1 MTNDEQRKL
10 SRIFSQNRYAIAYKG
25 LNEKTSS
32 AAPSRILGKT
42 QKESRKIN
50 ALQYIGGK
58 IGTGALGI
66 VEGAV
71 DLIAGGLSDL
81 FGNDEFADYAFQ
93 YDTWVNDLNEKLDE
107 GYKPKKVGKFFGDV
121 SSGLGQ
127 SATFLIPY
135 VGQILFV
142 AGMWGNAVSSAS
154 QKTGKVGGREYVY
167 GAGSAAV
174 EWVLERFISGSGQ
187 TLETLGKQTAKN
199 VGSKVVKSFGKTAAK
214 TTTTKMVASQLVSSA
229 AGEAVEEFLGSVWD
243 PIWQRWSGVDD
254 EAKVDWGDAAYSAL
268 VGLVSGGIMGSVST
282 GVQTAYEGKR
292 GADLNADAKKRDV
305 LLKQARYLVDNA
317 EAQGLTS
324 GSDTVAG
331 HLAELRG
338 GLTSYQ
344 NAKDKNSAGAMIA
357 LGKIERTLVAT
368 ELNVIT
374 EARVNYIASLSEAER
389 DNLAEWANAYFKD
402 AGVEITAKDLA
413 DTDNLV
419 TRTIATMDW
428 VGKIVDTTLGKNRVL
443 NTEIAEAMARQT
455 MSEKQ
460 LADEKKKATA
470 QKESDRI
477 MTAAKETAVS
487 LDTAKWKGE
496 DASYF
501 YEAGGERAYLAIE
514 KNADGTYQAYMF
526 DDNKFRPLNNLTAE
540 QVTSLVDGA
549 KNKLADA
556 TKGKNADEKNK
567 RSKGE
572 VTPTEKTENAESAE
586 KRGESGTK
594 TEEGVGESTTKSSLG
609 ADPTVLEEGSEEK
622 GESEYVEKEFKAT
635 PDEVKRASKMV
646 KEFKFLPAKQ
656 REAIIEMMRTAGNID
671 KLTVSSIAHFMA
683 SREGLNVR
691 FMKNHVAEGS
701 FDVLKKSG
709 ERLILLDPKYNNGK
723 HYRADILAHELYHDI
738 IAESSADAGKA
749 LNEMIHESVSPSL
762 RREIADRY
770 AKHFNGKSISEYL
783 AEKNEKWTETNVKEY
798 FKEYT
803 KISYAEIM
811 EEVSAGVMGK
821 IVGQRAFIRQLRAK
835 GLLARTFDHIR
846 NICGAIANRA
856 MTVGGDSSPGFTIAF
871 RDALQ
876 FKALYSQAVIA
887 TNTDLTPAL
896 VTDLKKALQSVA
908 ETDEEKARTK
918 YSFAGVH
925 SKTADKSKL
934 SEAKIMEANN
944 TDSDEIRRRTGWYK
958 GLDGKWRYEIDDS
971 AMQIK
976 ETKYTYIT
984 LGDLIEHAELFE
996 AYPQL
1001 IYMPVIFASL
1011 NGARGAYSL
1020 RDGDI
1025 TIERNLRKDEE
1036 ELKDVLVHEIQH
1048 AIQDIE
1054 GFASGASVEFW
1065 EKRLEEG
1072 FDSREDFEKKQE
1084 QEILEQIKSMRSEDL
1099 RNDTTF
1105 VSDMEELMKQVP
1117 DHPRGKINWD
1127 TLEQIEEDSPAWK
1140 YFDRE
1145 RTKLEKQYGE
1155 DRVFEFMLMHD
1166 RLNNLKH
1173 KNERSATRL
1182 YWDTAGEIEA
1192 RNVTERRRYS
1202 KGLRSFEKPNTRS
1215 NNVVFAD
1222 ASAVKYYAKEQ
1233 YDPEIAAIKEQIENA
1248 KDVLN
1253 KMDAVFD
1260 STVPKEFSNK
1270 HQAAIWATEELKKY
1284 GYQADRQGFGIIY
1297 FDSKAINKAMNY
1309 LDTNEEK
1316 AAILALHRVLKRG
1329 IQIGEHGNHKNREKQ
1344 TITFAAPVI
1353 LNGTRGNMAVV
1364 VNLHGNKYYTHRIVL
1379 PDGTAFK
1386 FNENKNADQ
1395 EPQRGVPERSLANAT
1410 RSASNES
1417 IPQSTPKV
1425 NSKFSLP
1432 SDADY
1437 LDAVSRGDMVT
1448 AQSMVDEA
1456 ARKAMQNSLVRDA
1469 AGKLLKV
1476 YHGSSSKFT
1485 ISKHSKINAHGN
1497 SHGRGFY
1504 FTDYKSLAESYQKD
1518 GGQLLEG
1525 YLNIEKPLSEEKIT
1539 IKKTDLLKLIK
1550 ATCEAE
1556 AKQLVEDGSYD
1567 NIRDALPDT
1576 WISNYVMTYG
1586 MNINTAYRE
1595 VADIIYSGSDN
1606 DVDMLAEI
1614 TNASGG
1620 SETAL
1625 TLTHDLLGYDG
1636 VIFENDEGHH
1646 EYVILISNE
1655 FKSADP
1661 VTYDDDGNVIPLSE
1675 RFQSENPDTRY
1686 SLPTLPDASNVEAE
1700 LNERD
1705 WGFEWTDGKL
1715 LDNVKTVRAY
1725 LEKAYPD
1732 AAIAIEIDNK
1742 ARRIEVTSV
1751 SRFNDFEER
1760 SEADQELHDFLTS
1773 IGIKDEQ
1780 IGPFLSSFNP
1790 IEKAK
1795 VAKTIKDMDKK
1806 PRPKVYY
1813 RNQIAKTTEG
1823 ILSQIITPMAGGDAK
1838 MLGKDKQK
1846 LVTWLLRRM
1855 NTAENAEDRRKI
1867 ARIVAEAFIA
1877 RTVYADM
1884 EVNAEYETML
1894 VDGTIETY
1902 EEVKSYLGKIRAD
1915 SVKADVISTY
1925 DKSKG
1930 GAVLRRWLTKGDG
1943 ISIHDAIAK
1952 LQDQGILT
1960 DTDAKNEADMLIA
1973 LNEEYERLKGLTELR
1988 REFLPLANIDKA
2000 RLDEIQKNIEDI
2012 MLGFFRSGGKE
2023 TKYSQLLRRYKA
2035 LLSERDAKNQKELEE
2050 LEAKLSEQFTKRIDK
2065 MREEADRQMGKTK
2078 EFYDRRLTESQY
2090 AYRYAKKL
2098 TRIIADARNLR
2109 DYVNRDYM
2117 PAEFMENPQTKGIA
2131 KAFLKAVSRTNVKVE
2146 DAKEAARIML
2156 EWADNIK
2163 KTDETFIGGLG
2174 VGAMTQDEYDALS
2187 RVARST
2193 SEISLEIE
2201 ELEDF
2206 HTALQAAIRNY
2217 KSYDMLWDGERYVQI
2232 GEKAREAVEQQLRA
2246 KEESERDGWFAKMS
2260 RTIRKIGLQ
2269 FLDPLSAA
2277 AAIDG
2282 YNYDGVFQELLTK
2295 LAYAEAEKNKMMG
2308 ELRAP
2313 FEEFLKNHK
2322 KYEERLASEV
2332 IELTPEIK
2340 ITVGQ
2345 AITLSEMYKRDQAKA
2360 ALAISRIAFNMDDG
2374 TVRKLEGYGE
2384 TPFLSTPNGK
2394 KVEIDTAKEVRRVY
2408 YNNRANALAMLHEY
2422 GYDTSLREGAVAFE
2436 QFERDLAAAETEAMN
2451 VIRKFGDQRKQIIE
2465 DIAKQFTDEDRE
2477 FIKLV
2482 SDFFQTTSKKAK
2494 KDADLRNLGYTN
2506 VIEGYYFP
2514 IKRRSA
2520 DMAKNIADGSF
2531 FSDFITSANI
2541 SFNHSTMHGAKAS
2554 IDIFNVWD
2562 ILTEH
2567 IEGLALWEHLY
2578 LPVQNIN
2585 KIYNKNVAT
2594 QTGPVTV
2601 KNILSE
2607 RTDGDWGKW
2616 LADLLLDVQ
2625 GARRKETKTTFD
2637 SLINW
2642 VRGKYAVY
2650 QLGLNPQTVVKQT
2663 LSWAAA
2669 SQYISPASIAKG
2681 LLHPRLNHE
2690 QLNRVSAVA
2699 AERIDDATV
2708 IRAMS
2713 NTEKFSKAA
2722 EKTMWGITKMD
2733 RFVNEA
2739 LFAMCQEEV
2748 AAKNPAMPIGSEEN
2762 LIEAGKLVS
2771 EVILKVQDSSDVMTK
2786 SQAARSSSELLK
2798 AFTMFQSAG
2807 IKMFSRIFEN
2817 IGFVARYRTL
2827 SKADQN
2833 KYGARYKQAQ
2843 KQLAKSVGALSAVA
2857 VLTALIVQLFK
2868 WIYNKDREDKDGNE
2882 ITVLEDFAT
2891 DAATEIVG
2899 VVPIIGDIV
2908 DYYVNGYEVSN
2919 FFSDTF
2925 NDTLKAVGQVV
2936 SIGARAVG
2944 GDVIEDWEVGSML
2957 RKVSRAAGSLTGI
2970 PVRNVENTLSGLVR
2984 RVAPEAG
2991 YSYDTLFYDPNYNED
3006 VKKALNEGDTEMAAH
3021 IVELMMK
3028 RKKTGSKTYSAET
3041 INTLVELRNIGYENV
3056 FPKTVKIDDM
3066 DRKTYKKFI
3075 SVYSKA
3081 DEAVDKLVT
3090 SKEFKALADLGTDEA
3105 SPQATAITTL
3115 YNAYFDLAEHDVL
3128 GEELTRGAAYIS
3140 VTDAHNLMLV
3150 KAYDKAIKLETVE
3163 TKGSR
3168 KAMLKAYMKKLG
3180 MDQTAQAYA
3189 AYSCGFRTDGVK
3201 NIILADLKGRKDEN
3215 ELLIAL
3221 GLKEAEEKG
3230 DAA

>member
-1 MTNDEQRKL
+1 MSTQKKIK
-10 SRIFSQNRYAIAYKG
+10 SRVLSQNAYVLADK
-25 LNEKTSS
+25 
-32 AAPSRILGKT
+32 
-42 QKESRKIN
+42 KENTKIN
-50 ALQYIGGK
+50 RSRVLSEARAMSGLGYYTGK
-58 IGTGALGI
+58 AGLGALGI
-66 VEGAV
+66 VEGAFDIIGGGIA
-71 DLIAGGLSDL
+71 DLL
-81 FGNDEFADYAFQ
+81 GNDDYADYVFQ

-107 GYKPKKVGKFFGDV
+107 GYKPKKVGKFLGDV

-154 QKTGKVGGREYVY
+154 QKTGKVGGREYLY

-174 EWVLERFISGSGQ
+174 EWGLERFISGSGQ
-187 TLETLGKQTAKN
+187 TLETFGKQTAKN

-254 EAKVDWGDAAYSAL
+254 DAKVDWGDAAYSAL
-268 VGLVSGGIMGSVST
+268 VGLVSGGILGGVST
-282 GVQTAYEGKR
+282 SVQTAYEGKR
-292 GADLNADAKKRDV
+292 GADLNADTKKRDV

-357 LGKIERTLVAT
+357 LGKIERTLVST

-374 EARVNYIASLSEAER
+374 DARANYVASLSEAER

-402 AGVEITAKDLA
+402 AGVTVTAKDLA

-487 LDTAKWKGE
+487 LDTAKWNGE
-496 DASYF
+496 NESYF

-526 DDNKFRPLNNLTAE
+526 DDKTFRPLNNLTAE
-540 QVTSLVDGA
+540 QVTKLVDGT
-549 KNKLADA
+549 KNKLADT
-556 TKGKNADEKNK
+556 TKGKNANEKNK
-567 RSKGE
+567 RSKDE
-572 VTPTEKTENAESAE
+572 ATPTEDTENAESAE
-586 KRGESGTK
+586 KTVESGTK
-594 TEEGVGESTTKSSLG
+594 TAEGDGEAEESTTKSSLG
-609 ADPTVLEEGSEEK
+609 ADPTVLEEGGEAKS
-622 GESEYVEKEFKAT
+622 ESEYVEKEFKAT
-635 PDEVKRASKMV
+635 PDEVKRATKTV
-646 KEFKFLPAKQ
+646 KGFKFLPAKQ
-656 REAIIEMMRTAGNID
+656 REAIIEMMRTAGNVD

-701 FDVLKKSG
+701 FDVLTKSG
-709 ERLILLDPKYNNGK
+709 ERLILLDPKHNNGK

-738 IAESSADAGKA
+738 IAESDADAGKA
-749 LNEMIHESVSPSL
+749 LNEVIHESVSPSL

-770 AKHFNGKSISEYL
+770 TKHFNGKSISEYL
-783 AEKNEKWTETNVKEY
+783 AEKNEKWTETNVKDY

-835 GLLARTFDHIR
+835 GLLARTFDNIR

-887 TNTDLTPAL
+887 TNTNLTPAL

-908 ETDEEKARTK
+908 ELDEERARTK
-918 YSFAGVH
+918 LSL
-925 SKTADKSKL
+925 STTELIDKYPKLNLNQDISKL
-934 SEAKIMEANN
+934 DGVPAIRLTDGSILHFTEPHVTFIQNNNIDVEDIASGGWISDGVYEASERSDTMRYKERMLAKKRMDEKRAAKTKFSLSLDGVITSEM
-944 TDSDEIRRRTGWYK
+944 TDTERAAILNKKSIVAPIYEGQTDALIAEQLEGKQRAYAKKAIVIIAEKLGLLKSEINFREVNAEIRISKSNLEESYSKKATPEQIAKLLPVLPQTTENAVLIERHDNRYYYDTDTVYFDNLLGAYIDGDNLIPIRFGLKHSRTGATTLYVIVDQTAIQK
-958 GLDGKWRYEIDDS
+958 KNLNEIKKDTGHQAASPDLTES
-971 AMQIK
+971 GELRRHVTYSISQIIPFVK
-976 ETKYTYIT
+976 
-984 LGDLIEHAELFE
+984 
-996 AYPQL
+996 
-1001 IYMPVIFASL
+1001 S
-1011 NGARGAYSL
+1011 
-1020 RDGDI
+1020 
-1025 TIERNLRKDEE
+1025 
-1036 ELKDVLVHEIQH
+1036 KDVLRYIPDDMLTEEQKKTKW
-1048 AIQDIE
+1048 E
-1054 GFASGASVEFW
+1054 GIAETVIKTN
-1065 EKRLEEG
+1065 EKN
-1072 FDSREDFEKKQE
+1072 DKK
-1084 QEILEQIKSMRSEDL
+1084 
-1099 RNDTTF
+1099 
-1105 VSDMEELMKQVP
+1105 
-1117 DHPRGKINWD
+1117 
-1127 TLEQIEEDSPAWK
+1127 
-1140 YFDRE
+1140 Y
-1145 RTKLEKQYGE
+1145 
-1155 DRVFEFMLMHD
+1155 
-1166 RLNNLKH
+1166 
-1173 KNERSATRL
+1173 
-1182 YWDTAGEIEA
+1182 
-1192 RNVTERRRYS
+1192 TERLS
-1202 KGLRSFEKPNTRS
+1202 EGNL
-1215 NNVVFAD
+1215 
-1222 ASAVKYYAKEQ
+1222 
-1233 YDPEIAAIKEQIENA
+1233 IAARQMVIAAAKANGYTIKA
-1248 KDVLN
+1248 
-1253 KMDAVFD
+1253 
-1260 STVPKEFSNK
+1260 
-1270 HQAAIWATEELKKY
+1270 
-1284 GYQADRQGFGIIY
+1284 
-1297 FDSKAINKAMNY
+1297 
-1309 LDTNEEK
+1309 
-1316 AAILALHRVLKRG
+1316 
-1329 IQIGEHGNHKNREKQ
+1329 
-1344 TITFAAPVI
+1344 
-1353 LNGTRGNMAVV
+1353 
-1364 VNLHGNKYYTHRIVL
+1364 
-1379 PDGTAFK
+1379 
-1386 FNENKNADQ
+1386 
-1395 EPQRGVPERSLANAT
+1395 
-1410 RSASNES
+1410 
-1417 IPQSTPKV
+1417 
-1425 NSKFSLP
+1425 
-1432 SDADY
+1432 
-1437 LDAVSRGDMVT
+1437 
-1448 AQSMVDEA
+1448 
-1456 ARKAMQNSLVRDA
+1456 
-1469 AGKLLKV
+1469 
-1476 YHGSSSKFT
+1476 YHGSEASFT
-1485 ISKHSKINAHGN
+1485 VFDITKSRSWDGQPDYDLP
-1497 SHGRGFY
+1497 GFY
-1504 FTDYKSLAESYQKD
+1504 FSESTDES
-1518 GGQLLEG
+1518 
-1525 YLNIEKPLSEEKIT
+1525 
-1539 IKKTDLLKLIK
+1539 
-1550 ATCEAE
+1550 
-1556 AKQLVEDGSYD
+1556 GSYGENVKEYYIKID
-1567 NIRDALPDT
+1567 KPYEGSLYRLAKEKG
-1576 WISNYVMTYG
+1576 SFRK
-1586 MNINTAYRE
+1586 AYE
-1595 VADIIYSGSDN
+1595 YLI
-1606 DVDMLAEI
+1606 AE
-1614 TNASGG
+1614 
-1620 SETAL
+1620 
-1625 TLTHDLLGYDG
+1625 GYDG
-1636 VIFENDEGHH
+1636 YIDDEMGEGYTEYIVLKPENIKSTDVI
-1646 EYVILISNE
+1646 
-1655 FKSADP
+1655 
-1661 VTYDDDGNVIPLSE
+1661 TYDDQDQIVPISK
-1675 RFQSENPDTRY
+1675 RFDKTNPDTRY
-1686 SLPTLPDASNVEAE
+1686 SLPTVPDASNVEAD

-1742 ARRIEVTSV
+1742 ERRIKVTSV

-1760 SEADQELHDFLTS
+1760 NEADQELHDFLTS
-1773 IGIKDEQ
+1773 LGIKDEQ
-1780 IGPFLSSFNP
+1780 IGPFLSSFEP
-1790 IEKAK
+1790 SEKAK

-1823 ILSQIITPMAGGDAK
+1823 ILSHIITPMAGGDAK
-1838 MLGKDKQK
+1838 MLGKDKKK

-1894 VDGTIETY
+1894 VDGTIETF

-1925 DKSKG
+1925 DKGKG
-1930 GAVLRRWLTKGDG
+1930 GAVLRRWLAKSDG
-1943 ISIHDAIAK
+1943 ISIHDAIAE

-2023 TKYSQLLRRYKA
+2023 TKYSQLLRRYRA

-2050 LEAKLSEQFTKRIDK
+2050 LEAKLSERFTKRIDK

-2098 TRIIADARNLR
+2098 TRIIADTRNLR

-2146 DAKEAARIML
+2146 EAKEAARITL

-2163 KTDETFIGGLG
+2163 KIDEIFIGGLG

-2217 KSYDMLWDGERYVQI
+2217 KSYDMLWDGDRYVQI

-2246 KEESERDGWFAKMS
+2246 KEESERDGWFAKMG

-2282 YNYDGVFQELLTK
+2282 YNYEGVFQELLTK

-2408 YNNRANALAMLHEY
+2408 YNNRANALATLHEY

-2451 VIRKFGDQRKQIIE
+2451 VIRQFGDQRKQIIE
-2465 DIAKQFTDEDRE
+2465 DIAKQFNDEDRE

-2494 KDADLRNLGYTN
+2494 KDADIRNLGYTN

-2541 SFNHSTMHGAKAS
+2541 SFNHSTMQGAKAS

-2681 LLHPRLNHE
+2681 LLHPKLNHE
-2690 QLNRVSAVA
+2690 HLNRVSAVA
-2699 AERIDDATV
+2699 AERMDDATV

-2748 AAKNPAMPIGSEEN
+2748 AARNPAMPIDSEEN

-2827 SKADQN
+2827 SKADQT
-2833 KYGARYKQAQ
+2833 KYGTKYKQAQ

-2868 WIYNKDREDKDGNE
+2868 WIYNKDREDKNGNE
-2882 ITVLEDFAT
+2882 ITAIEDFAT

-2991 YSYDTLFYDPNYNED
+2991 YSYDTLFYDPNYTED

-3028 RKKTGSKTYSAET
+3028 RKKTGSKTYSADT
-3041 INTLVELRNIGYENV
+3041 INTLVELRNAGYENV

-3075 SVYSKA
+3075 SVYGKA
-3081 DEAVDKLVT
+3081 DDAVDKLVT
-3090 SKEFKALADLGTDEA
+3090 SKEFKAFADLGTDEA

-3128 GEELTRGAAYIS
+3128 GKELTRGAAYIS

-3168 KAMLKAYMKKLG
+3168 KAMLKAYMKDLG

-3189 AYSCGFRTDGVK
+3189 AYSCGFRTDDVK
-3201 NIILADLKGRKDEN
+3201 KIILADLKGRKDEN

-3221 GLKEAEEKG
+3221 GLKEAEEKE

>member
-1 MTNDEQRKL
+1 MGEEKKVK
-10 SRIFSQNRYAIAYKG
+10 SRISQKNIYVNSEAK
-25 LNEKTSS
+25 NHNPQVK
-32 AAPSRILGKT
+32 SRIANKRRSVSGIGYFAGK
-42 QKESRKIN
+42 
-50 ALQYIGGK
+50 AGL
-58 IGTGALGI
+58 GALSV
-66 VEGAV
+66 VEGAF
-71 DLIAGGLSDL
+71 DIIGGGIADL
-81 FGNDEFADYAFQ
+81 FGNDDYADYVFQ
-93 YDTWVNDLNEKLDE
+93 YDTWVNDLNAKLDE
-107 GYKPKKVGKFFGDV
+107 GYKPKKVGKFLGDV

-154 QKTGKVGGREYVY
+154 QKTGKVGGREYIY

-174 EWVLERFISGSGQ
+174 EWGLERFISGSGQ

-268 VGLVSGGIMGSVST
+268 VGLVSGGILGGVST
-282 GVQTAYEGKR
+282 SVQTAYEGKR

-413 DTDNLV
+413 DIDNLV

-477 MTAAKETAVS
+477 MTEAKETAVS
-487 LDTAKWKGE
+487 LDTAKWSGE
-496 DASYF
+496 NASYF
-501 YEAGGERAYLAIE
+501 YEAGGERAYLSIE

-526 DDNKFRPLNNLTAE
+526 DDEKFRPLNNLTAE

-594 TEEGVGESTTKSSLG
+594 TAEGVGETDETTTKSSLG
-609 ADPTVLEEGSEEK
+609 SDPTVLEEGGAAKSD
-622 GESEYVEKEFKAT
+622 SEYVEKEFKAT

-701 FDVLKKSG
+701 FDVLTKSG

-723 HYRADILAHELYHDI
+723 YYRADILAHELYHDI

-770 AKHFNGKSISEYL
+770 TKHFNGKSISEYL
-783 AEKNEKWTETNVKEY
+783 AEKNEKWTETNVKDY

-856 MTVGGDSSPGFTIAF
+856 MTVGGDRSPGFTIAF

-896 VTDLKKALQSVA
+896 VTELKSALQSVA
-908 ETDEEKARTK
+908 EFDEERARTK
-918 YSFAGVH
+918 LSL
-925 SKTADKSKL
+925 STTELIDKYPKLNLNQDISKL
-934 SEAKIMEANN
+934 DGVPAIRLTDGSILHFTEPHVTFIQNNNIDVEDIASGGWISDGVYEASERSDTMRYKERMLAKKRMDEKRAVRGTKLSLGGDENYTEYNKPITLEDVETLRSIGKKSINAFTSEDIQKAQKWAYKFYKELGTKSPFFRAWFGEWRAQDTSVITLVQIDKYAEVKSGNAQNKDTGRKISWSKDVAREAVLNANKENKTDMAYIGANISKIVENAILFDTVVSDKNKNKKMDGTAFMHSFYSICNVDEKSILIKLFAEEAFSEKQN
-944 TDSDEIRRRTGWYK
+944 TSFTRAYTIK
-958 GLDGKWRYEIDDS
+958 QIKKVAEIDDGVLS
-971 AMQIK
+971 
-976 ETKYTYIT
+976 
-984 LGDLIEHAELFE
+984 LGGGLTGSHSTTINSIAELLDFVKTYDAE
-996 AYPQL
+996 FTSAPEVNPALLNEDGTPKVVYHGTKAGDFTVFDKDRIGSGATL
-1001 IYMPVIFASL
+1001 FASQGKGFYFTE
-1011 NGARGAYSL
+1011 N
-1020 RDGDI
+1020 
-1025 TIERNLRKDEE
+1025 
-1036 ELKDVLVHEIQH
+1036 KDVASGYAKSGKVVNVYLKMNNALVFTDKNNNTVNNLIK
-1048 AIQDIE
+1048 
-1054 GFASGASVEFW
+1054 GFAKQHGRDFNINEYSNYV
-1065 EKRLEEG
+1065 
-1072 FDSREDFEKKQE
+1072 DFEKRTGSVLSSVVKGDGE
-1084 QEILEQIKSMRSEDL
+1084 AFTAFLREKGYDGIIYTSYNYDTNKADKTYVVFDSEQIKSAT
-1099 RNDTTF
+1099 NNIGTF
-1105 VSDMEELMKQVP
+1105 DK
-1117 DHPRGKINWD
+1117 
-1127 TLEQIEEDSPAWK
+1127 T
-1140 YFDRE
+1140 
-1145 RTKLEKQYGE
+1145 
-1155 DRVFEFMLMHD
+1155 
-1166 RLNNLKH
+1166 NL
-1173 KNERSATRL
+1173 
-1182 YWDTAGEIEA
+1182 
-1192 RNVTERRRYS
+1192 
-1202 KGLRSFEKPNTRS
+1202 
-1215 NNVVFAD
+1215 
-1222 ASAVKYYAKEQ
+1222 
-1233 YDPEIAAIKEQIENA
+1233 
-1248 KDVLN
+1248 
-1253 KMDAVFD
+1253 
-1260 STVPKEFSNK
+1260 
-1270 HQAAIWATEELKKY
+1270 
-1284 GYQADRQGFGIIY
+1284 
-1297 FDSKAINKAMNY
+1297 
-1309 LDTNEEK
+1309 
-1316 AAILALHRVLKRG
+1316 
-1329 IQIGEHGNHKNREKQ
+1329 
-1344 TITFAAPVI
+1344 
-1353 LNGTRGNMAVV
+1353 
-1364 VNLHGNKYYTHRIVL
+1364 
-1379 PDGTAFK
+1379 
-1386 FNENKNADQ
+1386 
-1395 EPQRGVPERSLANAT
+1395 
-1410 RSASNES
+1410 
-1417 IPQSTPKV
+1417 
-1425 NSKFSLP
+1425 
-1432 SDADY
+1432 
-1437 LDAVSRGDMVT
+1437 
-1448 AQSMVDEA
+1448 
-1456 ARKAMQNSLVRDA
+1456 
-1469 AGKLLKV
+1469 
-1476 YHGSSSKFT
+1476 
-1485 ISKHSKINAHGN
+1485 
-1497 SHGRGFY
+1497 
-1504 FTDYKSLAESYQKD
+1504 
-1518 GGQLLEG
+1518 
-1525 YLNIEKPLSEEKIT
+1525 
-1539 IKKTDLLKLIK
+1539 
-1550 ATCEAE
+1550 
-1556 AKQLVEDGSYD
+1556 
-1567 NIRDALPDT
+1567 
-1576 WISNYVMTYG
+1576 
-1586 MNINTAYRE
+1586 
-1595 VADIIYSGSDN
+1595 
-1606 DVDMLAEI
+1606 
-1614 TNASGG
+1614 
-1620 SETAL
+1620 
-1625 TLTHDLLGYDG
+1625 
-1636 VIFENDEGHH
+1636 
-1646 EYVILISNE
+1646 
-1655 FKSADP
+1655 
-1661 VTYDDDGNVIPLSE
+1661 
-1675 RFQSENPDTRY
+1675 DTRY
-1686 SLPTLPDASNVEAE
+1686 SLPMYPTLPDASNVEAE

-1715 LDNVKTVRAY
+1715 LNNVKTVRAY
-1725 LEKAYPD
+1725 IEKAYPD
-1732 AAIAIEIDNK
+1732 VAIAIEIDNK
-1742 ARRIEVTSV
+1742 ARRIAVTSV

-1760 SEADQELHDFLTS
+1760 SEADQNLHDFLTS

-1780 IGPFLSSFNP
+1780 IGPFLSSFEP
-1790 IEKAK
+1790 SEKAK

-1813 RNQIAKTTEG
+1813 KNQIAKTTEG

-1838 MLGKDKQK
+1838 MLGKDKKK

-1884 EVNAEYETML
+1884 DVNAEYETML
-1894 VDGTIETY
+1894 VDGTIETF

-1925 DKSKG
+1925 DKGKG

-1943 ISIHDAIAK
+1943 ISIHDAIAE

-1988 REFLPLANIDKA
+1988 REFIPLANIDKA

-2023 TKYSQLLRRYKA
+2023 TKYSQLLRRYRA

-2050 LEAKLSEQFTKRIDK
+2050 LEAKLSERFTKRIDK
-2065 MREEADRQMGKTK
+2065 MREEADRQMAKTK

-2098 TRIIADARNLR
+2098 TRIIADTRNLR

-2131 KAFLKAVSRTNVKVE
+2131 KAFLKAVSRTNVKVDE
-2146 DAKEAARIML
+2146 AKEAARIML

-2282 YNYDGVFQELLTK
+2282 YNYDGVFQELLSK

-2422 GYDTSLREGAVAFE
+2422 GYDTSQREGAVAFE

-2451 VIRKFGDQRKQIIE
+2451 VMRQFGDQRKQIIE
-2465 DIAKQFTDEDRE
+2465 DVAKQFTDEDRE

-2482 SDFFQTTSKKAK
+2482 SDFFQTTSKEAK
-2494 KDADLRNLGYTN
+2494 KSADLRNLGYSN

-2541 SFNHSTMHGAKAS
+2541 SFNHSTMQGAKAS

-2594 QTGPVTV
+2594 KTGPVTV

-2699 AERIDDATV
+2699 AERMDDATV

-2748 AAKNPAMPIGSEEN
+2748 AARNPAMPIGSEEN

-2817 IGFVARYRTL
+2817 VGFVARYRTL
-2827 SKADQN
+2827 SKADQA
-2833 KYGARYKQAQ
+2833 KYGAKYKQAQ

-2868 WIYNKDREDKDGNE
+2868 SLYNKDREDKDGNE
-2882 ITVLEDFAT
+2882 ITMIEDFAT

-2991 YSYDTLFYDPNYNED
+2991 YSYDTLFYDPNYTED

-3028 RKKTGSKTYSAET
+3028 RKKTGAKTYSAET
-3041 INTLVELRNIGYENV
+3041 INTLVDLRNVGYENV

-3075 SVYSKA
+3075 SVYGKA
-3081 DEAVDKLVT
+3081 DSVVDKLVT
-3090 SKEFKALADLGTDEA
+3090 SEEFKAFADLGTDEA

-3128 GEELTRGAAYIS
+3128 GEELTRGAAYVS

-3163 TKGSR
+3163 VKGSR
-3168 KAMLKAYMKKLG
+3168 KAMLKAYMKELG
-3180 MDQTAQAYA
+3180 MDKTAQAYA
-3189 AYSCGFRTDGVK
+3189 AYSCGFRTDDVK
-3201 NIILADLKGRKDEN
+3201 NIILADLKGKKDEN

-3221 GLKEAEEKG
+3221 GLKEAEEKE

>member
-1 MTNDEQRKL
+1 MAENKVKS
-10 SRIFSQNRYAIAYKG
+10 SRLNKNKYVVLYSEKSDSDSKDDRVKSSRLNKDRTMSG
-25 LNEKTSS
+25 LGYYT
-32 AAPSRILGKT
+32 GK
-42 QKESRKIN
+42 
-50 ALQYIGGK
+50 AGL
-58 IGTGALGI
+58 GALGI

-71 DLIAGGLSDL
+71 DIVTGGIADL
-81 FGNDEFADYAFQ
+81 LGNDDFADYVFQ
-93 YDTWVNDLNEKLDE
+93 YDTWVNDLNQKLDE
-107 GYKPKKVGKFFGDV
+107 GYKPKKVGKFLGDV

-154 QKTGKVGGREYVY
+154 QKTGKVGGREYIY

-174 EWVLERFISGSGQ
+174 EWGLERFISGSGQ

-254 EAKVDWGDAAYSAL
+254 EAKIDWGDAAYSAL
-268 VGLVSGGIMGSVST
+268 VGLVSGGILGGVST
-282 GVQTAYEGKR
+282 SVQTAYEGKR

-374 EARVNYIASLSEAER
+374 EARANYIASLSESER

-496 DASYF
+496 NASYF
-501 YEAGGERAYLAIE
+501 YEAGGERAYLSIE

-526 DDNKFRPLNNLTAE
+526 DDEKFRPLNNLTAE

-549 KNKLADA
+549 KNKLSDS

-572 VTPTEKTENAESAE
+572 EIPTDKTENAESAE
-586 KRGESGTK
+586 KAVESGTK
-594 TEEGVGESTTKSSLG
+594 TAEGESESTTKSSLG
-609 ADPTVLEEGSEEK
+609 ADPTVLEEDGAAKS
-622 GESEYVEKEFKAT
+622 ESEYVEKEFKAT

-646 KEFKFLPAKQ
+646 KGFKFLPAKQ
-656 REAIIEMMRTAGNID
+656 REAIIEMLRTSGNID

-691 FMKNHVAEGS
+691 FLKNHVAEGS
-701 FDVLKKSG
+701 FDVLTKSG

-723 HYRADILAHELYHDI
+723 YYRADILAHELYHDI
-738 IAESSADAGKA
+738 IAESNADVGKA

-770 AKHFNGKSISEYL
+770 TKHFNGKSISEYL
-783 AEKNEKWTETNVKEY
+783 AEKNEKWTETNVKDY
-798 FKEYT
+798 FKQYT

-821 IVGQRAFIRQLRAK
+821 IVGQRTFIRQLRAK

-908 ETDEEKARTK
+908 EMDEEKARTK
-918 YSFAGVH
+918 LSL
-925 SKTADKSKL
+925 STTELIDKYPKLNLNQDISKL
-934 SEAKIMEANN
+934 DGVPAIRLTDGSILHFTEPHVTFIQNNNIDVEDIASGGWISDGEYEASERSDTMRYKERMLAKKRM
-944 TDSDEIRRRTGWYK
+944 DEKRTARGTK
-958 GLDGKWRYEIDDS
+958 FSISLDGNY
-971 AMQIK
+971 
-976 ETKYTYIT
+976 
-984 LGDLIEHAELFE
+984 
-996 AYPQL
+996 
-1001 IYMPVIFASL
+1001 V
-1011 NGARGAYSL
+1011 N
-1020 RDGDI
+1020 
-1025 TIERNLRKDEE
+1025 TIE
-1036 ELKDVLVHEIQH
+1036 IP
-1048 AIQDIE
+1048 
-1054 GFASGASVEFW
+1054 AS
-1065 EKRLEEG
+1065 
-1072 FDSREDFEKKQE
+1072 
-1084 QEILEQIKSMRSEDL
+1084 
-1099 RNDTTF
+1099 
-1105 VSDMEELMKQVP
+1105 
-1117 DHPRGKINWD
+1117 
-1127 TLEQIEEDSPAWK
+1127 
-1140 YFDRE
+1140 
-1145 RTKLEKQYGE
+1145 
-1155 DRVFEFMLMHD
+1155 
-1166 RLNNLKH
+1166 
-1173 KNERSATRL
+1173 
-1182 YWDTAGEIEA
+1182 EIEA
-1192 RNVTERRRYS
+1192 G
-1202 KGLRSFEKPNTRS
+1202 KKI
-1215 NNVVFAD
+1215 AD
-1222 ASAVKYYAKEQ
+1222 F
-1233 YDPEIAAIKEQIENA
+1233 IAEVNQMQDK
-1248 KDVLN
+1248 N
-1253 KMDAVFD
+1253 KIQ
-1260 STVPKEFSNK
+1260 KRK
-1270 HQAAIWATEELKKY
+1270 
-1284 GYQADRQGFGIIY
+1284 
-1297 FDSKAINKAMNY
+1297 
-1309 LDTNEEK
+1309 
-1316 AAILALHRVLKRG
+1316 HRVNVLSSKHVSLINNIMQTINPSFNAEGYELWIDGTAAVHIEERH
-1329 IQIGEHGNHKNREKQ
+1329 GEHGVQDETMSGRDAKILIPWAAQNANNAEFVYEKGK
-1344 TITFAAPVI
+1344 IKHSARF
-1353 LNGTRGNMAVV
+1353 
-1364 VNLHGNKYYTHRIVL
+1364 
-1379 PDGTAFK
+1379 D
-1386 FNENKNADQ
+1386 NADQ
-1395 EPQRGVPERSLANAT
+1395 SAAPEIILTTELSDSFIYISECVPDSQNKRIWITSAYRKIKKDSRGQLLNMEDSSLQLTPEAPDGDAIND
-1410 RSASNES
+1410 S

-1425 NSKFSLP
+1425 NTKLSLP

-1448 AQSMVDEA
+1448 AQRMVDEA
-1456 ARKAMQNSLVRDA
+1456 AEKAMPKSLVRDG

-1476 YHGSSSKFT
+1476 YHGSPSKFT
-1485 ISKHSKINAHGN
+1485 IFKHSKINAHGN

-1504 FTDYKSLAESYQKD
+1504 FTDYKSLAEGYQKD

-1556 AKQLVEDGSYD
+1556 AKQLVEDGGYD

-1576 WISNYVMTYG
+1576 WISNYVVTYR
-1586 MNINTAYRE
+1586 MDINTAYRK

-1636 VIFENDEGHH
+1636 VIFENNEGYH
-1646 EYVILISNE
+1646 EYVMLISNQ

-1675 RFQSENPDTRY
+1675 RFDERNPDIRY
-1686 SLPTLPDASNVEAE
+1686 SLPTIPDATNVEAE

-1715 LDNVKTVRAY
+1715 LNNVKTVRAY

-1742 ARRIEVTSV
+1742 SRRIAVTSV

-1790 IEKAK
+1790 SEKAK

-1838 MLGKDKQK
+1838 MLGKDKKK

-1894 VDGTIETY
+1894 VDGTIETF

-1925 DKSKG
+1925 DKGKG

-1943 ISIHDAIAK
+1943 ISIHDAIAE

-1988 REFLPLANIDKA
+1988 REFIPLANIDKA

-2023 TKYSQLLRRYKA
+2023 TKYSQLLRRYRA

-2050 LEAKLSEQFTKRIDK
+2050 LEAKLSERFTKRIDK
-2065 MREEADRQMGKTK
+2065 MREEADRQMAKTK

-2098 TRIIADARNLR
+2098 TRIIADTRNLR

-2146 DAKEAARIML
+2146 EAKEAARIML

-2174 VGAMTQDEYDALS
+2174 VGAMTQNEYDALS

-2282 YNYDGVFQELLTK
+2282 YNYDGVFQELLSK
-2295 LAYAEAEKNKMMG
+2295 LAYAEAEKNKMIG

-2313 FEEFLKNHK
+2313 FEEFLKDHK

-2345 AITLSEMYKRDQAKA
+2345 AIALSEMYKRDQAKA

-2394 KVEIDTAKEVRRVY
+2394 KVEIDTAKEVRRIY

-2451 VIRKFGDQRKQIIE
+2451 VIRQFGDQRKQIIE
-2465 DIAKQFTDEDRE
+2465 DIAKQFTEEDRE

-2482 SDFFQTTSKKAK
+2482 SDFFQTTSKEAK
-2494 KDADLRNLGYTN
+2494 KSADLRNLGYSN

-2541 SFNHSTMHGAKAS
+2541 SFNHSTMQGAKAS

-2699 AERIDDATV
+2699 AERMDDATV

-2748 AAKNPAMPIGSEEN
+2748 AARNPAMPIGSEEN

-2817 IGFVARYRTL
+2817 VGFVARYRTL
-2827 SKADQN
+2827 SKADQA
-2833 KYGARYKQAQ
+2833 KYGAKYKQAQ
-2843 KQLAKSVGALSAVA
+2843 KQLAKSVGALSSVA

-2868 WIYNKDREDKDGNE
+2868 SLYNKDREDKDGNE
-2882 ITVLEDFAT
+2882 ITMIEDFAT

-2899 VVPIIGDIV
+2899 VVPVIGDIV

-2991 YSYDTLFYDPNYNED
+2991 YSYDTLFYDPNYTED

-3041 INTLVELRNIGYENV
+3041 INTLVELRNAGYENV

-3075 SVYSKA
+3075 SVYGKA
-3081 DEAVDKLVT
+3081 DGVVDKLVT
-3090 SKEFKALADLGTDEA
+3090 SKEFKAFADLGTDEA

-3128 GEELTRGAAYIS
+3128 GKELTRGAAYIS

-3150 KAYDKAIKLETVE
+3150 KAYDKAIKLETVK

-3180 MDQTAQAYA
+3180 MDQTSQAYA
-3189 AYSCGFRTDGVK
+3189 AYSCGFRTDDVK

-3221 GLKEAEEKG
+3221 GLKEAEEKE